1 MEKEFRSGLNRKDII
16 QNTDATFHN
25 KKATSGAGNEY
36 CCPQPP
42 SSLNRSCRGNSSSK
56 MHRFPQVEMRA
67 LPVRR
72 HIRGDAMYYE
82 SSFLAFVEL

>member
-1 MEKEFRSGLNRKDII
+1 MT
-16 QNTDATFHN
+16 NTD
-25 KKATSGAGNEY
+25 
-36 CCPQPP
+36 
-42 SSLNRSCRGNSSSK
+42 NRSCRGNSSK

-67 LPVRR
+67 LPVWR

>member
-1 MEKEFRSGLNRKDII
+1 ME
-16 QNTDATFHN
+16 DAEIPLVCH
-25 KKATSGAGNEY
+25 GY
-36 CCPQPP
+36 
-42 SSLNRSCRGNSSSK
+42 RSCRGNSSK

-67 LPVRR
+67 LPVWR